1 MSIRKRFNEIFGLE
15 DKLED
20 EQKRFVHR
28 VNQAIFNR
36 IDTEEYPTFQYD
48 ALFELICFDLG
59 VNANDVTDRR
69 QYGGLGTSRALI
81 RTLTGDDFEK
91 TLLVLCILYDR
102 LKILQDAK
110 YYKEWLS
117 NNIQSIISKS
127 TCNVGVRWKDGFF
140 YPSGAKELDESLID
154 ETLIWLEGYPNEQK
168 DFKRALNCYLK
179 NESLGDVIKNCYSAI
194 EGMARNVLNNDK
206 TLDNNKDELL
216 SKIGLSNGWKAIL
229 ANYINFSHDFRHA
242 SEKRHEIPKQE
253 VEGYL
258 YMTGLLIRLIIES
271 K

>member
-15 DKLED
+15 DKLEE

-28 VNQAIFNR
+28 VNQVIFHR
-36 IDTEEYPTFQYD
+36 IDTEEYITFRYD
-48 ALFELICFDLG
+48 ALFELTCFDLG
-59 VNANDVTDRR
+59 VNANDVPNRS
-69 QYGGLGTSRALI
+69 QYGAFEAKRALI
-81 RTLTGDDFEK
+81 RTLTGDNFEK

-102 LKILQDAK
+102 LEILQSDK

-117 NNIQSIISKS
+117 KNIQSIISQS
-127 TCNVGVRWKDGFF
+127 TCDVGVRWKDGFF
-140 YPSGAKELDESLID
+140 YPSGAKELDESLI
-154 ETLIWLEGYPNEQK
+154 EKTLTWLNDYPNEK
-168 DFKRALNCYLK
+168 EDFKRALECYLEGK
-179 NESLGDVIKNCYSAI
+179 SLGDVIKNCYSAI
-194 EGMARNVLNNDK
+194 EGIARNVLNNDK

-216 SKIGLSNGWKAIL
+216 SKIGLSGGWKAIL
-229 ANYINFSHDFRHA
+229 ANYINFAHDFRHA

-253 VEGYL
+253 AEGYL